1 MRRTL
6 AVLGI
11 TFSFAFSV
19 PLSAKDV
26 YLGIS
31 GSVGVFR
38 TDARILNPSSQKDI
52 VVAATFIP
60 VQGNSAGAATVNVTI
75 PKRQM
80 RVLDDI
86 VTTLFAKTG
95 LGAIKLSSPDD
106 FVATSR
112 IYATVANGTTG
123 QFVQGVDATAALTR
137 GVILQMKS
145 TGTSAVGTFRTNIGF
160 VNIGAGAAT
169 IALRL
174 HDKNNAVVSTQ
185 SISLPAG
192 GALSPVNYFA
202 SATGDFSD
210 AWASFE
216 SNQPLIAY
224 GSVVDNG
231 TTDPTF
237 IAASPD
243 SGSELP
249 TNNAKIIEIKA
260 RQWDFSPATI
270 RVKVG
275 DRVTLRIESSDVTHG
290 FSMSPYVT
298 NLTLPR
304 GDEKE
309 TTFVADQAGTFPFFC
324 TNFCG
329 EGHTT
334 MAGTMIV
341 EP

>member
-11 TFSFAFSV
+11 TVSLALAA
-19 PLSAKDV
+19 PLAAKDV

-60 VQGNSAGAATVNVTI
+60 VQGNAAGGTTVNVTI

-95 LGAIKLSSPDD
+95 LGAVKLSSPDD

-123 QFVQGVDATAALTR
+123 QFVQGVDATAALTK

-145 TGTSAVGTFRTNIGF
+145 TGTTPGTFRTNIGF
-160 VNIGAGAAT
+160 VNVGVGAASIT
-169 IALRL
+169 LRL

-185 SISLPAG
+185 PISLPAG
-192 GALSPVNYFA
+192 GALSPVNYFS

-249 TNNAKIIEIKA
+249 TSNVKIIEIKA
-260 RQWDFSPATI
+260 RQWDYSPSTI

-304 GDEKE
+304 GDEK
-309 TTFVADQAGTFPFFC
+309 TASFVADQAGTFPFFC